1 MAMKPVLSFLVLL
14 LCVVSATASAQAP
27 SRETGVPSAAEILPP
42 ITSMALAAPNFRWH
56 KLETARADL
65 YFPEGEYKRPVMA
78 RHAMAAE
85 RAIAANMDWLRA
97 APTGAKVRVFFLKSR
112 LDMRQF
118 VGGTPGGS
126 AIEMEG
132 TAFVVA
138 NDSVRPSLRHE
149 TMHLLAWRAW
159 GPPAA
164 SWLSEGLATAA
175 VPACRG
181 LNADDVAA
189 VLDRSHRLVP
199 LDSLRQNFTTAG
211 EEGVVHYYESASLV
225 RYIDRVYGRKQLRAL
240 WSMGGLAN
248 VRPALGIDAA
258 TLERNWR
265 ASIARTPA
273 RTTWPALWGE
283 IRAFGC
289 E

>member
-1 MAMKPVLSFLVLL
+1 MAMNRAVPFSLL
-14 LCVVSATASAQAP
+14 LPAMAFAQAP
-27 SRETGVPSAAEILPP
+27 SRETAIPSAGEILPP

-56 KLETARADL
+56 KVETAHADL
-65 YFPEGEYKRPVMA
+65 YFPENEYKRPVMA
-78 RHAMAAE
+78 RHAKAAE
-85 RAIAANMDWLRA
+85 RALAANIAWLGSST
-97 APTGAKVRVFFLKSR
+97 PVGRVHLFFLKSR

-132 TAFVVA
+132 TAFLVA

-149 TMHLLAWRAW
+149 TMHLLAWQAW

-164 SWLSEGLATAA
+164 SWLSEGVATAA

-181 LNADDVAA
+181 LNAGEVAA
-189 VLDRSHRLVP
+189 VLDRGHRLVP
-199 LDSLRQNFTTAG
+199 LDSLRQNFTNGG
-211 EEGVVHYYESASLV
+211 ERGVAYYYESASLV
-225 RYIDRVYGRKQLRAL
+225 RYIARTFGRKKLRAL

-248 VRPALGIDAA
+248 VKPALGIDAA
-258 TLERNWR
+258 TLERDWR

-273 RTTWPALWGE
+273 RATWPALWGE
-283 IRAFGC
+283 ISAFGC

>member
-1 MAMKPVLSFLVLL
+1 MPMTRAFSGLVLFPA
-14 LCVVSATASAQAP
+14 VVAASAWAQAP

-56 KLETARADL
+56 KVQTAHADL
-65 YFPEGEYKRPVMA
+65 YFPENAYKRPVMA
-78 RHAMAAE
+78 RYAKAGEAA
-85 RAIAANMDWLRA
+85 IVGNMEWLRG
-97 APTGAKVRVFFLKSR
+97 APTEARLHLFFVKSR

-126 AIEMEG
+126 AIETEG
-132 TAFVVA
+132 TAFLVA
-138 NDSVRPSLRHE
+138 NDSVRPALRHE

-181 LNADDVAA
+181 LNADEIAA
-189 VLDRSHRLVP
+189 VLDRSHLLVP
-199 LDSLRQNFTTAG
+199 LDSLRQNFTRAA

-225 RYIDRVYGRKQLRAL
+225 RYIDRTFGRKKLRAL
-240 WSMGGLAN
+240 WSTGGLAN
-248 VRPALGIDAA
+248 VKPLLGIDAA

-265 ASIARTPA
+265 ATIAGTKAP
-273 RTTWPALWGE
+273 TTWPVLWSE
-283 IRAFGC
+283 IRAVGC

>member
-1 MAMKPVLSFLVLL
+1 MAMKLLRSLFALL
-14 LCVVSATASAQAP
+14 LFVTAATAVAQMP
-27 SRETGVPSAAEILPP
+27 SRESGSPGAEVLPP
-42 ITSMALAAPNFRWH
+42 ITSIALAAPNFRWH
-56 KLETARADL
+56 KIETAHADL
-65 YFPEGEYKRPVMA
+65 YFPEGAYKRPLIA
-78 RHAMAAE
+78 RHAMAVE
-85 RAIAANMDWLRA
+85 NAIAANLKLL
-97 APTGAKVRVFFLKSR
+97 GAKSTDARLHIFFVKSR

-159 GPPAA
+159 GPPAS

-181 LNADDVAA
+181 LSAEQIAA

-199 LDSLRQNFTTAG
+199 LDSLRQNFTVAA
-211 EEGVVHYYESASLV
+211 EQGVIHYYESASLV
-225 RYIDRVYGRKQLRAL
+225 RYVDRVFGRSKLRAL
-240 WSMGGLAN
+240 WSRGGLAN
-248 VRPALGIDAA
+248 VSEVLGVDAP

-265 ASIARTPA
+265 ASIARTTAP
-273 RTTWPALWGE
+273 TSWPALWSE
-283 IRAFGC
+283 IGAFGC